1 MRNKYLRINAI
12 QSKIGKLYCVAKYQQ
27 IYSIICNPYIAAELI
42 KNSKQTYVECLHFE
56 KYSPLQC
63 HSYVHYRKASPILK
77 HLFKKSIYACVP
89 LNNQGNILVHKQ
101 LHS

>member
-1 MRNKYLRINAI
+1 MRHIKELVRLKY
-12 QSKIGKLYCVAKYQQ
+12 YHP
-27 IYSIICNPYIAAELI
+27 IYSIICNPFIAAELI
-42 KNSKQTYVECLHFE
+42 NNSKQTYVECLHSE

-89 LNNQGNILVHKQ
+89 LNNQGYILVHKQ